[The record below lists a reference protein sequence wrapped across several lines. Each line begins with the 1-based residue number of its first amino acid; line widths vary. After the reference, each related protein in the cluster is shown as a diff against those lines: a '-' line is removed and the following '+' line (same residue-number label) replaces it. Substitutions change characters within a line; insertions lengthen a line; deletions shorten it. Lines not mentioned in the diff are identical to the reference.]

1 MKLIPAY
8 EVIKAVIKQDKSST
22 IFKIE
27 SANELLWTM
36 IYGDLN
42 HAIKIKLILYVKYS
56 KCYRTYDKYFLK
68 LEKPQST
75 AKDTDSEKPEQT
87 GLSDDAKLRRANL
100 NIEKW
105 LKSKFR
111 EGFKDMLNAMKK
123 YDNDDT
129 GRINRKDFRHV
140 LGQYG
145 LHLR

>member
-1 MKLIPAY
+1 MSQLYSVLTSSNILFYMRHVTCLIYFHLEYGWPGNYPFCIGFVKL
-8 EVIKAVIKQDKSST
+8 
-22 IFKIE
+22 
-27 SANELLWTM
+27 
-36 IYGDLN
+36 
-42 HAIKIKLILYVKYS
+42 
-56 KCYRTYDKYFLK
+56 KCFLK
-68 LEKPQST
+68 LVKPQST

>member
-1 MKLIPAY
+1 MRHVTCLIYFHLEYGWPGNYPFCIGFVKL
-8 EVIKAVIKQDKSST
+8 
-22 IFKIE
+22 
-27 SANELLWTM
+27 
-36 IYGDLN
+36 
-42 HAIKIKLILYVKYS
+42 
-56 KCYRTYDKYFLK
+56 KCFLK
-68 LEKPQST
+68 LVKPQST

-111 EGFKDMLNAMKK
+111 EGFKDMLSAMKK

>member
-1 MKLIPAY
+1 M
-8 EVIKAVIKQDKSST
+8 
-22 IFKIE
+22 
-27 SANELLWTM
+27 
-36 IYGDLN
+36 
-42 HAIKIKLILYVKYS
+42 YS
-56 KCYRTYDKYFLK
+56 KLG
-68 LEKPQST
+68 KPQLT
-75 AKDTDSEKPEQT
+75 TKETDSEKPEQN

-111 EGFKDMLNAMKK
+111 EGFKDMLNSMKK
-123 YDNDDT
+123 YDSDDT

>member
-1 MKLIPAY
+1 MVGLGKMVKL
-8 EVIKAVIKQDKSST
+8 
-22 IFKIE
+22 
-27 SANELLWTM
+27 
-36 IYGDLN
+36 
-42 HAIKIKLILYVKYS
+42 
-56 KCYRTYDKYFLK
+56 KCFLK
-68 LEKPQST
+68 LVKPQST

-123 YDNDDT
+123 YDGDDT